1 MNSYAYRFENILT
14 YQEQK
19 RDESEATYK
28 RAVETF
34 EKDATELYHLLKK
47 KEDTVAEQQEKLMTG
62 LTIEQMHYYIHYID
76 QLEREVE
83 HVQKKV
89 VESRARME
97 WFEEKLLE
105 DTIEVKKYE
114 KMKEKDR
121 QHYEK
126 ELEQLEM
133 IRLDELSTQSFSR
146 KESEW

>member
-28 RAVETF
+28 RAVEKKK
-34 EKDATELYHLLKK
+34 KDATELYHLLKK

-76 QLEREVE
+76 QLEREIE